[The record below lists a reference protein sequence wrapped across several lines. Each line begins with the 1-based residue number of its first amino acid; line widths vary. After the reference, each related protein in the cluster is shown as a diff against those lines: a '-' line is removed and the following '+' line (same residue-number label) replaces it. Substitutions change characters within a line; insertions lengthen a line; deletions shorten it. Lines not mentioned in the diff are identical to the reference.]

1 MLSVTM
7 FGLKTKKEGVMLRR
21 FWELPILFIAVIL
34 LVFGLNTQAFAG
46 GEAQNYHF
54 TWRLSQVMPVGGPT
68 DLNAKAFAK
77 DVKEATNGRVDIK
90 VYSGGVLGDWIDIYS
105 YVMQGNVD
113 MALQPI
119 APTYDPRLNIA
130 YYVPYMFTDTKEAK
144 DGYKIGGWIYK
155 LVSPMLKAENIKLI
169 SFYPS
174 GWAGMTA
181 TKIPP
186 GWQDMKPNGMKIRV
200 MPLKACQLTWK
211 ALGYV
216 PTTIPYSEAYSAISK
231 GIVQGESGGPPH
243 QGYQFRDVQKVW
255 IQYNDFMEPY
265 ALFINIKDWNKLSKH
280 DQEAIINAA
289 RKMDQKRWVE
299 LQQSAQEFLKKMK
312 DYGMTIIIPSE
323 KQLQKFAKKVRA
335 VVWPEMDKM
344 VGKTVMDDVRKHAGH
359 LNLLGK

>member
-1 MLSVTM
+1 
-7 FGLKTKKEGVMLRR
+7 MLRR
-21 FWELPILFIAVIL
+21 FWELQIL
-34 LVFGLNTQAFAG
+34 LIAMILLAFGLNTQALAG
-46 GEAQNYHF
+46 SKSQNYHF

-77 DVKEATNGRVDIK
+77 DVKKATDGRVNIK
-90 VYSGGVLGDWIDIYS
+90 VYSGGVLGDWVDVYS
-105 YVMQGNVD
+105 YVVQGSVD

-119 APTYDPRLNIA
+119 APTYDPRLNVA
-130 YYVPYMFTDTKEAK
+130 YYVPYMFTNEQEAK
-144 DGYKIGGWIYK
+144 EGYKIGGWIYK

-169 SFYPS
+169 AFYPS

-200 MPLKACQLTWK
+200 MPLKACELTWK
-211 ALGYV
+211 ALGYI
-216 PTTIPYSEAYSAISK
+216 PTTIPYNEAYSAISK
-231 GIVQGESGGPPH
+231 GVVQGESGGPPH

-265 ALFINIKDWNKLSKH
+265 ALFINLKDWNKLSKH
-280 DQEAIINAA
+280 DQQAIINAA
-289 RKMDQKRWVE
+289 RKMVQKRWA
-299 LQQSAQEFLKKMK
+299 QMNKSAQYFLKKMK

-323 KQLQKFAKKVRA
+323 KQLQKFAKRVRA

-344 VGKTVMDDVRKHAGH
+344 VGKAVMDEIRKHAGP

>member
-1 MLSVTM
+1 MH
-7 FGLKTKKEGVMLRR
+7 KR
-21 FWELPILFIAVIL
+21 FWKLTILTVAMIML
-34 LVFGLNTQAFAG
+34 TLGLNTQSFAG
-46 GEAQNYHF
+46 SESQNYHF

-77 DVKEATNGRVDIK
+77 DVKEATDGRVIIK
-90 VYSGGVLGDWIDIYS
+90 VYSGGVLGDWVDIYS

-119 APTYDPRLNIA
+119 APTYDPRLNVA
-130 YYVPYMFTDTKEAK
+130 YYVPYMFTDTEEAK
-144 DGYKIGGWIYK
+144 EGYKIGGWIYK

-169 SFYPS
+169 AFYPS

-211 ALGYV
+211 ALGYI

-265 ALFINIKDWNKLSKH
+265 ALFINLKDWNKLSKH
-280 DQEAIINAA
+280 DQQAIENAA

-312 DYGMTIIIPSE
+312 DYGMTIIIPTE
-323 KQLQKFAKKVRA
+323 KQLQRFAKKVRT

-344 VGKTVMDDVRKHAGH
+344 VGKAVMDDVRKHAGP
-359 LNLLGK
+359 LNLLGKQN

>member
-1 MLSVTM
+1 
-7 FGLKTKKEGVMLRR
+7 MLRR
-21 FWELPILFIAVIL
+21 FWELQIL
-34 LVFGLNTQAFAG
+34 LIAMILLAFGLNTQALAG
-46 GEAQNYHF
+46 SKSQNYHF

-77 DVKEATNGRVDIK
+77 DVKKATDGRVNIK
-90 VYSGGVLGDWIDIYS
+90 VYSGGVLGDWVDVYS
-105 YVMQGNVD
+105 YVVQGSVD

-119 APTYDPRLNIA
+119 APTYDPRLNVA
-130 YYVPYMFTDTKEAK
+130 YYVPYMFTNEQEAK
-144 DGYKIGGWIYK
+144 EGYKIGGWIYK

-169 SFYPS
+169 AFYPS

-200 MPLKACQLTWK
+200 MPLKACELTWK
-211 ALGYV
+211 ALGYI
-216 PTTIPYSEAYSAISK
+216 PTTIPYNEAYSAISK
-231 GIVQGESGGPPH
+231 GVVQGESGGPPH

-265 ALFINIKDWNKLSKH
+265 ALFINLKDWNKLSKH
-280 DQEAIINAA
+280 DQQAIINAA
-289 RKMDQKRWVE
+289 RKMVQKRWA
-299 LQQSAQEFLKKMK
+299 QMNKSAQYFLKKMK
-312 DYGMTIIIPSE
+312 DYGMIIIIPSE
-323 KQLQKFAKKVRA
+323 KQLQKFAKRVRA

-344 VGKTVMDDVRKHAGH
+344 VGKAVMDEIRKHAGP

>member
-1 MLSVTM
+1 
-7 FGLKTKKEGVMLRR
+7 MLRR
-21 FWELPILFIAVIL
+21 FWELQIL
-34 LVFGLNTQAFAG
+34 LIAMILLTFGLNTQALAG
-46 GEAQNYHF
+46 SKSQNYHF

-77 DVKEATNGRVDIK
+77 DVKKATDGRVNIK
-90 VYSGGVLGDWIDIYS
+90 VYSGGVLGDWVDVYS
-105 YVMQGNVD
+105 YVVQGSVD

-119 APTYDPRLNIA
+119 APTYDPRLNVA
-130 YYVPYMFTDTKEAK
+130 YYVPYMFTNEQEAK
-144 DGYKIGGWIYK
+144 EGYKIGGWIYK

-169 SFYPS
+169 AFYPS

-200 MPLKACQLTWK
+200 MPLKACELTWK
-211 ALGYV
+211 ALGYI
-216 PTTIPYSEAYSAISK
+216 PTTIPYNEAYSAISK
-231 GIVQGESGGPPH
+231 GVVQGESGGPPH

-265 ALFINIKDWNKLSKH
+265 ALFINLKDWNKLSKH
-280 DQEAIINAA
+280 DQQAIINAA
-289 RKMDQKRWVE
+289 RKMVQKRWA
-299 LQQSAQEFLKKMK
+299 QMNKSAQYFLKKMK
-312 DYGMTIIIPSE
+312 DYGMIIIIPSE
-323 KQLQKFAKKVRA
+323 KQLQKFAKRVRA

-344 VGKTVMDDVRKHAGH
+344 VGKAVMDEIRKHAGP

>member
-1 MLSVTM
+1 MRVKLW
-7 FGLKTKKEGVMLRR
+7 G
-21 FWELPILFIAVIL
+21 IIALFISGVFLI
-34 LVFGLNTQAFAG
+34 FGLNIKTASAG
-46 GEAQNYHF
+46 SSENYHF

-90 VYSGGVLGDWIDIYS
+90 VYSGGVLGDWVDIYS

-119 APTYDPRLNIA
+119 APTYDPRLNVA

-211 ALGYV
+211 ALGYI

-265 ALFINIKDWNKLSKH
+265 ALFINLKDWNKLSKH
-280 DQEAIINAA
+280 DQEAIVNAA

-323 KQLQKFAKKVRA
+323 KQLQKFAKKIRA

-344 VGKTVMDDVRKHAGH
+344 VGKAVMDDVRKHAGP
-359 LNLLGK
+359 LNLLGKQD